1 MLRTK
6 SSSLGKLYGLKHF
19 VSSNGDQAMAEHG
32 DEKGYDDE
40 HRYYQN
46 DEASEEDAIVDDE
59 QSIPDEEVD
68 GEDLDENL
76 EE

>member
-1 MLRTK
+1 
-6 SSSLGKLYGLKHF
+6 
-19 VSSNGDQAMAEHG
+19 MAEHG

-76 EE
+76 EEQVYNLLSRKAYLPAKFY

>member
-1 MLRTK
+1 
-6 SSSLGKLYGLKHF
+6 
-19 VSSNGDQAMAEHG
+19 MAEHG
-32 DEKGYDDE
+32 DEKEYADE

-76 EE
+76 EEQVYNLLSRKASLPAKFY

>member
-1 MLRTK
+1 
-6 SSSLGKLYGLKHF
+6 
-19 VSSNGDQAMAEHG
+19 MAEHG

-76 EE
+76 EEQVSNFLS